1 MPSLHIS
8 SEEVAQYACTHIRMC
23 EKHKSLG
30 LSRAFTSKGGV
41 PRAVHMA
48 SGTQFQL
55 ANEDKH
61 PCGHLNGTSR
71 NGGHLQQVNYQEL
84 CS

>member
-48 SGTQFQL
+48 SGTQSVQF
-55 ANEDKH
+55 A
-61 PCGHLNGTSR
+61 HLPA
-71 NGGHLQQVNYQEL
+71 EL
-84 CS
+84 SHWP